1 MKSGLFLK
9 TLATTTVAGLV
20 SAGGA
25 GAQMPSATASANERA
40 ITDRYLTTVQ
50 TELTTK
56 VDTRNAKIGQLV
68 TARVRDD
75 AQLADGTKLPK
86 GTMLVGHV
94 VQVQAQRDDGPGA
107 VLVLA
112 FDRAEVKSA
121 QPVNLRTVMEMVA
134 PPGNISAGMNGDPRA
149 TIPMGPMS
157 TGADVGMNTSDR
169 AGMGGSGG
177 VLGGVAR
184 GVGSA
189 GRGTVGAGGIPMGTD
204 GGMDPTGRQTNGTI
218 GTTGGQIG
226 GIDPTGGQVGTAGP
240 LGGDPL
246 GRDPLNREP
255 LNTAGSMGSGAA
267 AASGVRPVVSAGESV
282 SGAPRPTKLPGV
294 MLSRTSAP
302 EVSGMLTAMGRNIT
316 LESGTRITMGVI
328 TH

>member
-1 MKSGLFLK
+1 MTAAAGVV
-9 TLATTTVAGLV
+9 LA
-20 SAGGA
+20 AGG
-25 GAQMPSATASANERA
+25 QMPSATTNANERA
-40 ITDRYLTTVQ
+40 ITDRYLKTVQ

-86 GTMLVGHV
+86 GTMLVGRV

-112 FDRAEVKSA
+112 FDRAEVKGA

-134 PPGNISAGMNGDPRA
+134 PPGNISAGMNSDMRA
-149 TIPMGPMS
+149 STGMEPMGA
-157 TGADVGMNTSDR
+157 GADVGMNTSDR
-169 AGMGGSGG
+169 AGMGGGG

-204 GGMDPTGRQTNGTI
+204 GGMDPTGRQTNGT
-218 GTTGGQIG
+218 TGGQIG

-240 LGGDPL
+240 LGDPIN
-246 GRDPLNREP
+246 RDPLNRDP

-267 AASGVRPVVSAGESV
+267 ASTGVRPVVSAGESV
-282 SGAPRPTKLPGV
+282 SGGPRPTKLPGV

-302 EVSGMLTAMGRNIT
+302 EVSGMLTAMSRNIT

>member
-1 MKSGLFLK
+1 VVF
-9 TLATTTVAGLV
+9 T
-20 SAGGA
+20 A
-25 GAQMPSATASANERA
+25 GAQMPSATANANERA

-86 GTMLVGHV
+86 GTMLVGRV
-94 VQVQAQRDDGPGA
+94 VQVQAQKDDGPGA

-112 FDRAEVKSA
+112 FDRAEVKGA

-134 PPGNISAGMNGDPRA
+134 PAGNISAGMNSDTRA
-149 TIPMGPMS
+149 TTGMGPMS
-157 TGADVGMNTSDR
+157 TGADASMDTSSR
-169 AGMGGSGG
+169 TGMGGGG

-184 GVGSA
+184 GVGST
-189 GRGTVGAGGIPMGTD
+189 GRGTVGAGGIPMGSD
-204 GGMDPTGRQTNGTI
+204 GGMDPTGQQTNGTI
-218 GTTGGQIG
+218 GTAGGQVG
-226 GIDPTGGQVGTAGP
+226 GINPTGGQVGTV
-240 LGGDPL
+240 GGDPIN
-246 GRDPLNREP
+246 RDPLNRDP
-255 LNTAGSMGSGAA
+255 LNTGGSMGSGVAGSTGQRA
-267 AASGVRPVVSAGESV
+267 VVSAGEDV
-282 SGAPRPTKLPGV
+282 SGAPRATKLPGV
-294 MLSRTSAP
+294 MLSRTSAA